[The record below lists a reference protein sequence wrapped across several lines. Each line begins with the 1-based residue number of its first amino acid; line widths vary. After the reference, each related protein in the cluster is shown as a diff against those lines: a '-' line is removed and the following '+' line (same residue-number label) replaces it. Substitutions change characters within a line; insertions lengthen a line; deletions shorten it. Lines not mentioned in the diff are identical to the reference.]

1 MIFPSLA
8 SRAADAL
15 KGFPN
20 SWARQNPRANF
31 VPGNVR
37 TGSAC
42 EWSLKHVVALVLV
55 SLSPRSDRHSEPSA
69 RIFSESLASRRADM
83 SASCGSPHERW
94 CLFWFWHAL
103 R

>member
-8 SRAADAL
+8 SHAADAL

-20 SWARQNPRANF
+20 SWARQNPQANL
-31 VPGNVR
+31 VPGNVP

-42 EWSLKHVVALVLV
+42 EWSLKYVVALLLV
-55 SLSPRSDRHSEPSA
+55 FLSRGSGRHSVPIA
-69 RIFSESLASRRADM
+69 RIFSESLASRHADM
-83 SASCGSPHERW
+83 LALCGSLHARL
-94 CLFWFWHAL
+94 CLFWFWHAT